1 MAITVVELHPP
12 LVYPALPPPNSSI
25 CFSVTSWPNI
35 SISAV
40 FASHLAGEVYTQ
52 IIDERATFSS
62 QMVVS
67 GTATSTGKSLLQ
79 TVCMNMFY
87 GKAQPTTTTLTEATF
102 YQQLENE
109 NIYVREF
116 TTRKVSSKSNTIDAK
131 VKKVFKKIIQ
141 KISRNFCCGMEL
153 Y

>member
-1 MAITVVELHPP
+1 
-12 LVYPALPPPNSSI
+12 
-25 CFSVTSWPNI
+25 
-35 SISAV
+35 
-40 FASHLAGEVYTQ
+40 
-52 IIDERATFSS
+52 
-62 QMVVS
+62 MVVS

-131 VKKVFKKIIQ
+131 VKKVFIKIIQ